1 MLAEYIVLRS
11 REDRPLDTD
20 ALVSDV
26 TTVAGAVGHLLLAM
40 LRDRF
45 RIPGTSMA
53 IPRSANTEAPAMTA
67 KSKPLICMT
76 VYYMTIHAKPG
87 LLPVHAEMHAAL
99 LNDRVL
105 LDLDHCVVL
114 PFIERRI
121 AELRQ
126 IGKLALLL
134 ARKR

>member
-1 MLAEYIVLRS
+1 MLRS

-26 TTVAGAVGHLLLAM
+26 TTVAGAVGQLLLAI

-53 IPRSANTEAPAMTA
+53 MPRSANTEAPAMTA
-67 KSKPLICMT
+67 KSKPLIGMT

-87 LLPVHAEMHAAL
+87 LLPVHAEMGATL
-99 LNDRVL
+99 LHDRVL
-105 LDLDHCVVL
+105 PDLDYGVVL
-114 PFIERRI
+114 PLIERRV

-134 ARKR
+134 AREG